1 MKRLNDFIFESTTV
15 STKSNK
21 ERKKELEKWLKHK
34 KYKDYVET
42 LNKMLED
49 PKAKTLLE
57 DGFGGD
63 LGDTNLVFSIQE
75 IPSQNLVPT
84 QSEIDLDK
92 SIKYPL
98 SKKESLEKTFEE
110 PIKIEKP
117 IVTFRNNYIID
128 GHHSWLQAVLLNP
141 EGKVLCFNYD
151 ADISPIQMLKA
162 VQGTI
167 AAVKASQNE
176 KKIPSQTVKGPN
188 IFDKEFTEK
197 EIKKYLKEHIEGDM
211 INDLLKYTEQDEF
224 DELVDFL
231 CDRMLDIKV
240 NNPPLENAPKR
251 KDMPQV
257 FKAGTNKGDKSS
269 AYPDKEGS
277 ALNKLKDDKFNK
289 SVTK

>member
-1 MKRLNDFIFESTTV
+1 MKRLNEFIFESTTV

-21 ERKKELEKWLKHK
+21 ERRKELEKWLKHK
-34 KYKDYVET
+34 KYKNYVKT

-57 DGFGGD
+57 DGFGGE
-63 LGDTNLVFSIQE
+63 LGDTNLVFSVQE

-98 SKKESLEKTFEE
+98 QDVESLKKTFSE

-128 GHHSWLQAVLLNP
+128 GHHSWLQSILLNP
-141 EGKVLCFNYD
+141 EGKMLCFNYD

-167 AAVKASQNE
+167 AAVKASNNE
-176 KKIPSQTVKGPN
+176 KKIPSNSVNGPN

-197 EIKKYLKEHIEGDM
+197 DIKEYLKKTISGET
-211 INDLLKYTEQDEF
+211 INDLLKYTDQNEF
-224 DELVDFL
+224 DELIDFL
-231 CDRMLDIKV
+231 CDRMLDIKA
-240 NNPPLENAPKR
+240 NNCPSENAPKR

-257 FKAGTNKGDKSS
+257 FKAGKKKGDKDS

-277 ALNKLKDDKFNK
+277 ALNKLKNDKFNK